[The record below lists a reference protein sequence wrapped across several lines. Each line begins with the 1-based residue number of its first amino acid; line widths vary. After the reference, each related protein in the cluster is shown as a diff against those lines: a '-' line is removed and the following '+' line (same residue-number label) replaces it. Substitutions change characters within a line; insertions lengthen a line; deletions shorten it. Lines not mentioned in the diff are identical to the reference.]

1 MRRLLIVLV
10 AGLALLASGDAAH
23 ASTQWKESHYNLV
36 QALEAGYTV
45 VSNYHNSEGHLVFVL
60 QRQNVLLMCAYAVQQ
75 STNCAQLGNE
85 L

>member
-1 MRRLLIVLV
+1 MRRLLI
-10 AGLALLASGDAAH
+10 GLLAALVLMASGNAAL
-23 ASTQWKESHYNLV
+23 ASTQWKESSYNLV
-36 QALEAGYTV
+36 QALAAGYTV